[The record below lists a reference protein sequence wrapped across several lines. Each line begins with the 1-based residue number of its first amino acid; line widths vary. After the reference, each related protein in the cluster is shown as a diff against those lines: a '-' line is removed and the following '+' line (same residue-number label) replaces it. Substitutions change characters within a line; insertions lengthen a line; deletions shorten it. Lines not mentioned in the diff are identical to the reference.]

1 MQFYGINIQY
11 LIQYLQHGYSKWY
24 LLFIFFLVF
33 PVYRGDFLLLLF
45 HLGCSYNARVC
56 LCADSYFFQW
66 VRREFLFTGWG
77 GDTFWIISHL
87 TFFENW
93 GEVRTPRPLIPPWYF
108 SDMILLFKI
117 YTEVSTFICISV
129 VSALGC
135 HFYCILINISIS
147 F

>member
-1 MQFYGINIQY
+1 MQECVCARI
-11 LIQYLQHGYSKWY
+11 H
-24 LLFIFFLVF
+24 IFFS
-33 PVYRGDFLLLLF
+33 G
-45 HLGCSYNARVC
+45 SEENSC
-56 LCADSYFFQW
+56 LP
-66 VRREFLFTGWG
+66 GG

-108 SDMILLFKI
+108 SDMILLFEI

>member
-1 MQFYGINIQY
+1 MNIPNF
-11 LIQYLQHGYSKWY
+11 IRC
-24 LLFIFFLVF
+24 LFFIVF
-33 PVYRGDFLLLLF
+33 PVYRGEFFLPFF

-66 VRREFLFTGWG
+66 VRREFLFTGGWG
-77 GDTFWIISHL
+77 VGVGVYLIISHF

-93 GEVRTPRPLIPPWYF
+93 GEVRTPRPLIHTWYF
-108 SDMILLFKI
+108 SDMILLFEI

-129 VSALGC
+129 VSALRC
-135 HFYCILINISIS
+135 RFYCILNNISIS